1 MFAIITPTDDTLFK
15 VLGDFI
21 EGLIDCKAV
30 QGFVNRAAMPIGGF
44 ITMATLRQIRLSTN
58 TTFYND
64 TFVEQG
70 VSFGGEEVVFDGQPI
85 TFAEQD
91 VFFGGEE
98 VVFDGQNIA
107 FGGTPNGTKAVT
119 QAIEWTV
126 QLDCYGVQS
135 MQWAN
140 ILTTLFRDEFSCSA
154 LKPYIQPLGADDPI
168 SLPLINGEQQYEQ
181 RWVVEAKF
189 QYNSITTVPQQFF
202 DRAVVERIHSA
213 D

>member
-1 MFAIITPTDDTLFK
+1 MFALITPTDDILFK

-21 EGLIDCKAV
+21 EGLIDCKTV

-44 ITMATLRQIRLSTN
+44 IAMTTLRQIRLSTN
-58 TTFYND
+58 TTVYND
-64 TFVEQG
+64 
-70 VSFGGEEVVFDGQPI
+70 

-98 VVFDGQNIA
+98 VVFDGQTIA
-107 FGGTPNGTKAVT
+107 FGATPNGTKAVT

-126 QLDCYGVQS
+126 QLDCYGLQS

-189 QYNSITTVPQQFF
+189 QYHSTTTVSQQFF

-213 D
+213 G

>member
-1 MFAIITPTDDTLFK
+1 MFAIITPTDDILFK

-44 ITMATLRQIRLSTN
+44 IAMATLRQIRLSTN
-58 TTFYND
+58 TTVYSD
-64 TFVEQG
+64 TFV
-70 VSFGGEEVVFDGQPI
+70 
-85 TFAEQD
+85 EQD

-98 VVFDGQNIA
+98 VVFDGQTIA
-107 FGGTPNGTKAVT
+107 FGGTPNGTKAVA

-189 QYNSITTVPQQFF
+189 QYNPTTIISQQFF
-202 DRAVVERIHSA
+202 DQAVVEGIHSVDA
-213 D
+213 ETL

>member
-1 MFAIITPTDDTLFK
+1 MFAIITPTDDILFK

-44 ITMATLRQIRLSTN
+44 IAMATLRQIRLSTN
-58 TTFYND
+58 TTVYSD
-64 TFVEQG
+64 TFV
-70 VSFGGEEVVFDGQPI
+70 
-85 TFAEQD
+85 EQD

-98 VVFDGQNIA
+98 VVFGGQTIA

-119 QAIEWTV
+119 QEIEWTV
-126 QLDCYGVQS
+126 QLDCYGVQA

-189 QYNSITTVPQQFF
+189 QYNSTTTVPQQFF
-202 DRAVVERIHSA
+202 DQAVVEGIHSVDA
-213 D
+213 ETL